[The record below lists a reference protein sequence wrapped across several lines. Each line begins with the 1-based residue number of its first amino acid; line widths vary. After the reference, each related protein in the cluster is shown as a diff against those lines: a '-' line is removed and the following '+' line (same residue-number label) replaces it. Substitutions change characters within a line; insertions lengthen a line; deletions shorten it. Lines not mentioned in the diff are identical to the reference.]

1 MFDAIEPGLYIYCK
15 LFVGS
20 MAIVRSRHIKE
31 SFEIHNDE
39 MDESLGQ
46 SGTGGDSRAEEGEE
60 MEVDGY
66 SEASDDTDEAVDV
79 SVQQD
84 MDKFEESFKDIK
96 ERFRLIN
103 RIGEGKLVLTPIL
116 SWFPY

>member
-1 MFDAIEPGLYIYCK
+1 
-15 LFVGS
+15 
-20 MAIVRSRHIKE
+20 MATVRSRHVKE
-31 SFEIHNDE
+31 PFEIHHDD
-39 MDESLGQ
+39 MDESLEQ
-46 SGTGGDSRAEEGEE
+46 TGAGEDSRVEEGEE

-84 MDKFEESFKDIK
+84 MDKFEETFQVIK

-103 RIGEGKLVLTPIL
+103 RIGEGKLILTLIH
-116 SWFPY
+116 SWIPY